1 MQEQKGGNS
10 SPNEAADV
18 PVAGNQE
25 CMAVLCSTWLLR
37 RGEERE
43 TFRRMEKGRTEG
55 RGVEI
60 RAEKGKGLEKYG
72 KGKIRR
78 ERGGRDRKGRKKKH
92 KLSEP
97 PAAHTWMQP
106 KATSS
111 VSSVR
116 SACASAYLARRASRR
131 RLDSTIAAPFSLNR
145 QLLAAHPRSLLR
157 LNPSVVLCVY
167 SQKPPKQ
174 PNTAPQKWAC

>member
-78 ERGGRDRKGRKKKH
+78 ERGGRDRKGRKRKTQVERAASSTH
-92 KLSEP
+92 LDAAEGHILGQQRALRMRQRVLGAPRVPP
-97 PAAHTWMQP
+97 PAGQHNCCAVQP
-106 KATSS
+106 EQA
-111 VSSVR
+111 VAGR
-116 SACASAYLARRASRR
+116 APPLAAQAQPQRRA
-131 RLDSTIAAPFSLNR
+131 
-145 QLLAAHPRSLLR
+145 LR
-157 LNPSVVLCVY
+157 VFTKTS
-167 SQKPPKQ
+167 
-174 PNTAPQKWAC
+174 